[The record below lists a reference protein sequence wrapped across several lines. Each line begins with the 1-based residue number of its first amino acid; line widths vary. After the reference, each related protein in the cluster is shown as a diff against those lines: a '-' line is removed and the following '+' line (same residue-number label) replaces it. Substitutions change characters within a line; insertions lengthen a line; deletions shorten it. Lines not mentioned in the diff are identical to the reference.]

1 MAAQEILVLLVA
13 VRARLPQQ
21 KNRQSAGFFIEVGS
35 HPLSLCD
42 IPLEGDMP
50 LSASQKTGGSV
61 APVLRTLALFATA
74 LQRLTIYL
82 LCPPTKFTARFTA
95 YADLR

>member
-1 MAAQEILVLLVA
+1 
-13 VRARLPQQ
+13 
-21 KNRQSAGFFIEVGS
+21 
-35 HPLSLCD
+35 
-42 IPLEGDMP
+42 MP